1 MAVIRHGPAPEDH
14 YSLIPNEMARN
25 PNISLQA
32 KGMYLY
38 LRSHR
43 EGWAMS
49 TERIGEALGVHRNS
63 ISKYVKELEDN
74 GYLEKEQTKD
84 QLGHF
89 AGTDYVLMSTPLH
102 KKATT
107 DNPCTKTRRAVKTG
121 SGEFVQH
128 KKTNSYKKTKPTK
141 EEQNLKPEFEAGFDA
156 FWVKYPRK
164 AGKDKAREKYAAAL
178 ETSTVDELMK
188 SVTVFA
194 EECQHQQTEIRY
206 IPYPGTWLNQ
216 KRYLDYLNAVPRK
229 KSGKEKIDAALSWD
243 VTKM

>member
-1 MAVIRHGPAPEDH
+1 MATIEIVSGIKDH
-14 YSLIPNEMARN
+14 YTMIPNEIAR
-25 PNISLQA
+25 A
-32 KGMYLY
+32 KDVSPRAIKVYCF
-38 LRSHR
+38 LRSHSAGFRVNVRGIATQLGMGKNSVNAAINDLENLGYVRREWLESDNGLR
-43 EGWAMS
+43 EGIRYKVFESRCPQNEDTGVPDMGNPKMGIPK
-49 TERIGEALGVHRNS
+49 IGTH
-63 ISKYVKELEDN
+63 KE
-74 GYLEKEQTKD
+74 
-84 QLGHF
+84 
-89 AGTDYVLMSTPLH
+89 DYS
-102 KKATT
+102 
-107 DNPCTKTRRAVKTG
+107 
-121 SGEFVQH
+121 F
-128 KKTNSYKKTKPTK
+128 KKTNPK

-164 AGKDKAREKYAAAL
+164 AGKDKAREKYAEAL

-216 KRYLDYLNAVPRK
+216 KRYLDYLNVAPRK